1 MIYRFPCFPPF
12 PLTLSVTAPSLIDI
26 FKRRLLSYSKPH
38 VMSTVT
44 GPLALASSVT
54 YWHTL
59 ASPFLIISLFF
70 IHSPSPSLTY
80 PCFLP
85 LHPPPLGPFFFLTV
99 AFGPPPPL
107 RLLPLP
113 SLLSIIFG
121 VKCKVV
127 NGIFT
132 TKYWWNYLWRPR
144 NVSCDSKTVEM
155 KIKYLPI
162 NANLR

>member
-70 IHSPSPSLTY
+70 YPLSL
-80 PCFLP
+80 
-85 LHPPPLGPFFFLTV
+85 PFPYL
-99 AFGPPPPL
+99 
-107 RLLPLP
+107 
-113 SLLSIIFG
+113 SLLSTPSPASPGPVFLPNSGFWASPPPSPFATPFPSIHYLR
-121 VKCKVV
+121 CKVLSGKWHIYNQV
-127 NGIFT
+127 
-132 TKYWWNYLWRPR
+132 LM
-144 NVSCDSKTVEM
+144 E
-155 KIKYLPI
+155 LPV
-162 NANLR
+162 ATPKCFM

>member
-1 MIYRFPCFPPF
+1 MNLSYFATNFMIYRFPCFPPF

-70 IHSPSPSLTY
+70 YPLSLPFPYLSLLSTPSPAS
-80 PCFLP
+80 PGPVFLP
-85 LHPPPLGPFFFLTV
+85 NSGFW
-99 AFGPPPPL
+99 ASPPL

-132 TKYWWNYLWRPR
+132 TKY
-144 NVSCDSKTVEM
+144 
-155 KIKYLPI
+155 
-162 NANLR
+162 

>member
-70 IHSPSPSLTY
+70 IHSPSPYLTY

-99 AFGPPPPL
+99 AFGPPPPSPFATPFPSIHYL
-107 RLLPLP
+107 R
-113 SLLSIIFG
+113 
-121 VKCKVV
+121 CKVLSGKWHIY
-127 NGIFT
+127 NQ
-132 TKYWWNYLWRPR
+132 LLM
-144 NVSCDSKTVEM
+144 E
-155 KIKYLPI
+155 LPV
-162 NANLR
+162 ATPKCFM